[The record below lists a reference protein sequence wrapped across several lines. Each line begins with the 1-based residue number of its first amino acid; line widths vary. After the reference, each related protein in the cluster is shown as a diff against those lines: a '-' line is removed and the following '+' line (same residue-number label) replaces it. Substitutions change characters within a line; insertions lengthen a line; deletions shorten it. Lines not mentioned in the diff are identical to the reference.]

1 MLAPVSSE
9 TGKFAKFFR
18 IKLVGLSN
26 VADAP
31 SSVQWYTW
39 DEHGMPSHQDTRGSA
54 PRSHR
59 QLSRLHL
66 MAPGFVFYQNSNRL
80 PVFCLISP

>member
-26 VADAP
+26 VAD
-31 SSVQWYTW
+31 TLL
-39 DEHGMPSHQDTRGSA
+39 DEHGMPSHQDTRGSV